1 MFFENIK
8 EAIISILSNKMRSL
22 LTMLGI
28 IIGISSVIIITTI
41 GGSIQ
46 STLTAT
52 MNSLGSNTVSGYVEA
67 RYPEDDADWDTWIYP
82 DMTQSDYVSQ
92 EMIDELVAQYPDE
105 IQGIAAEN
113 YLGGG
118 QIKDEADS
126 DNYANVSVDGMT
138 PEQFE
143 YMKLE
148 MQAGR
153 NLTRADNL
161 GKKRVC
167 VVADTMAKNYF
178 GDKDPIGETVSV
190 TMDDGSIY
198 DFVVVGV
205 YKYNAALFGK
215 VDTSVREKDRST
227 YMMIPIQTS
236 FKLQGADKT
245 GYEYFNLLLTPL
257 ADVNQATED
266 IQNYFDEV
274 YQNNTNFHVTASNM
288 QSSMGMI
295 NTVLNVITIAVS
307 GIAAISLIVG
317 GVGVMNIMLVSITE
331 RTREIGV
338 RMALGAKRRT
348 IRMQFVIEA
357 IMLCLI
363 GGIIGILIGGVSGY
377 FGGWVDTILMRVV
390 DVVICIPAMPLYII
404 IGSVM
409 DYYKIDPRIRIYAL
423 CAILGIVGWPGI
435 ARMVRGQ
442 ILSLREQEFMVA
454 TEATGVRISR
464 RIFRHL
470 IPNVI
475 PQLIVIATMGL
486 GDVILMEAT
495 LSFLGIGVKFPYAS
509 WGNIVN
515 AVNDVYVLTN
525 FWFVWIPAGFLILLT
540 VLGFNFVGDG
550 LRDAF
555 DPKMKR

>member
-8 EAIISILSNKMRSL
+8 DAIISILSNKMRSL

-52 MNSLGSNTVSGYVEA
+52 MNSLGGNTVSGYVEA

-167 VVADTMAKNYF
+167 VVA
-178 GDKDPIGETVSV
+178 
-190 TMDDGSIY
+190 
-198 DFVVVGV
+198 
-205 YKYNAALFGK
+205 
-215 VDTSVREKDRST
+215 DTSVREKDRST

-363 GGIIGILIGGVSGY
+363 GGIIGILIGVGVGALLGQAAK
-377 FGGWVDTILMRVV
+377 F
-390 DVVICIPAMPLYII
+390 VIANMYSEYSNYII
-404 IGSVM
+404 MQVHPS
-409 DYYKIDPRIRIYAL
+409 AT
-423 CAILGIVGWPGI
+423 AIL
-435 ARMVRGQ
+435 
-442 ILSLREQEFMVA
+442 LSLFFSML
-454 TEATGVRISR
+454 TGVFFGYYPANKASKME
-464 RIFRHL
+464 
-470 IPNVI
+470 VI
-475 PQLIVIATMGL
+475 DA
-486 GDVILMEAT
+486 
-495 LSFLGIGVKFPYAS
+495 
-509 WGNIVN
+509 
-515 AVNDVYVLTN
+515 
-525 FWFVWIPAGFLILLT
+525 
-540 VLGFNFVGDG
+540 
-550 LRDAF
+550 LRYE
-555 DPKMKR
+555 

>member
-52 MNSLGSNTVSGYVEA
+52 MNSLGGNTVSGYVEA

-295 NTVLNVITIAVS
+295 GTVTQCHRD
-307 GIAAISLIVG
+307 AISESRQSRSSACRN
-317 GVGVMNIMLVSITE
+317 VMNIVCRSRSGVVCVW
-331 RTREIGV
+331 RTR
-338 RMALGAKRRT
+338 RKAT
-348 IRMQFVIEA
+348 SMQFVVNDRA
-357 IMLCLI
+357 LLV
-363 GGIIGILIGGVSGY
+363 GGIHQYSDRVGVGLLGGEQFV
-377 FGGWVDTILMRVV
+377 IA
-390 DVVICIPAMPLYII
+390 ICIRY
-404 IGSVM
+404 S
-409 DYYKIDPRIRIYAL
+409 
-423 CAILGIVGWPGI
+423 
-435 ARMVRGQ
+435 
-442 ILSLREQEFMVA
+442 
-454 TEATGVRISR
+454 
-464 RIFRHL
+464 
-470 IPNVI
+470 
-475 PQLIVIATMGL
+475 IATLCGC
-486 GDVILMEAT
+486 VRRQQFYCRC
-495 LSFLGIGVKFPYAS
+495 S
-509 WGNIVN
+509 
-515 AVNDVYVLTN
+515 
-525 FWFVWIPAGFLILLT
+525 
-540 VLGFNFVGDG
+540 
-550 LRDAF
+550 R
-555 DPKMKR
+555 